1 MNGNKN
7 AGAEQAY
14 DLYAPQLYR
23 VAYALLQSR
32 ESAEDAVQ
40 DAFARY
46 LAHTGSFRDAEHEK
60 AWLIRVTIN
69 RCRDLQRAGA
79 VRAYT
84 PLEEVLQHPD
94 QGGQDHLEGQPV
106 LQAILSLPEKYR
118 TVLVLHGLE
127 GQPVE
132 LIASELR
139 LTASAVKM
147 RLKRGREMLQKLLEK
162 EDIHV

>member
-1 MNGNKN
+1 MVYRIAYRYVKN
-7 AGAEQAY
+7 PTDADDVFSEVFLSY
-14 DLYAPQLYR
+14 FKKDR
-23 VAYALLQSR
+23 VF
-32 ESAEDAVQ
+32 ESE
-40 DAFARY
+40 
-46 LAHTGSFRDAEHEK
+46 EHRK

-84 PLEEVLQHPD
+84 PLEDVLHQPD
-94 QGGQDHLEGQPV
+94 MGDSAHLEGRPV
-106 LQAILSLPEKYR
+106 LQAILALPEKYR

-132 LIASELR
+132 LIAKELL
-139 LTASAVKM
+139 LTPSAVKM
-147 RLKRGREMLQKLLEK
+147 RLKRGREMLRSSLEK

>member
-1 MNGNKN
+1 MVSQERIGR
-7 AGAEQAY
+7 AY
-14 DLYAPQLYR
+14 DLYGAQLYR
-23 VAYALLQSR
+23 VAFSLLQSR

-46 LAHTGSFRDAEHEK
+46 LTHDKPFRDDEHEK

-69 RCRDLQRAGA
+69 RCRDLQRAGT

-84 PLEEVLQHPD
+84 PLEDLLHHP
-94 QGGQDHLEGQPV
+94 GQPDDGWQEGQPV
-106 LQAILSLPEKYR
+106 LQAVLALPEKYR

-127 GQPVE
+127 GQPVDV
-132 LIASELR
+132 IASELR
-139 LTASAVKM
+139 ITSSAVKM
-147 RLKRGREMLQKLLEK
+147 RLKRGREMLQLALAK

>member
-1 MNGNKN
+1 MEPNLMQS
-7 AGAEQAY
+7 AEQAY
-14 DLYAPQLYR
+14 DAYAPQLYR

-46 LAHTGSFRDAEHEK
+46 LAHTGGFRDGEHEK

-69 RCRDLQRAGA
+69 RCRDLQRSGT

-84 PLEEVLQHPD
+84 PLEDLLHHP
-94 QGGQDHLEGQPV
+94 GQPDDGWQEGQPV
-106 LQAILSLPEKYR
+106 LQAVLALPEKYR

-127 GQPVE
+127 GQPVDV
-132 LIASELR
+132 IASELR
-139 LTASAVKM
+139 VTPSAVKM
-147 RLKRGREMLQKLLEK
+147 RLKRGREMLQQALAK

>member
-1 MNGNKN
+1 MEQTNI
-7 AGAEQAY
+7 ARAEQAY
-14 DLYAPQLYR
+14 DAYAAQLYR

-46 LAHTGSFRDAEHEK
+46 LAHDGRFRDGEHEK
-60 AWLIRVTIN
+60 AWLIRVTVN

-84 PLEEVLQHPD
+84 PLEEVLQHPARGD
-94 QGGQDHLEGQPV
+94 QDHLEGQPV
-106 LQAILSLPEKYR
+106 LQAVLSLPEKYR

-127 GQPVE
+127 GQPGDTA
-132 LIASELR
+132 ASILR
-139 LTASAVKM
+139 LTPPAVKM
-147 RLKRGREMLQKLLEK
+147 RLKRGREMLRTILEK

>member
-1 MNGNKN
+1 MAPQERIGR
-7 AGAEQAY
+7 AY
-14 DLYAPQLYR
+14 DLYGAQLYR
-23 VAYALLQSR
+23 VAFSLLQSR

-46 LAHTGSFRDAEHEK
+46 LTYDKPFRDDEHEK

-84 PLEEVLQHPD
+84 PLEELLQHPTAE
-94 QGGQDHLEGQPV
+94 GPSVENRTVLE
-106 LQAILSLPEKYR
+106 AILALPEKYR

-127 GQPVE
+127 GQPVDAV
-132 LIASELR
+132 ASELF
-139 LTASAVKM
+139 LPPSAVKM
-147 RLKRGREMLQKLLEK
+147 RLKRGREMLKEALAK

>member
-1 MNGNKN
+1 MEQTNI
-7 AGAEQAY
+7 ARAEQAY
-14 DLYAPQLYR
+14 DAYAAQLYR
-23 VAYALLQSR
+23 VAYSLLQSR

-46 LAHTGSFRDAEHEK
+46 LAHDGRFRDSEHEK
-60 AWLIRVTIN
+60 AWLIRVTVN

-94 QGGQDHLEGQPV
+94 RSGQDHLEGQPV
-106 LQAILSLPEKYR
+106 DTVAQAR
-118 TVLVLHGLE
+118 
-127 GQPVE
+127 
-132 LIASELR
+132 R
-139 LTASAVKM
+139 LTPSAVKM
-147 RLKRGREMLQKLLEK
+147 RLKRGREMLQTILAK

>member
-1 MNGNKN
+1 MEPKS
-7 AGAEQAY
+7 ASRAEQAY
-14 DLYAPQLYR
+14 DTHAAQLYR
-23 VAYALLQSR
+23 VAYSLLGSR

-40 DAFARY
+40 DVFARY
-46 LAHTGSFRDAEHEK
+46 LSHKGTFRDSEHEK

-69 RCRDLQRAGA
+69 RCRDLQRSGA

-84 PLEEVLQHPD
+84 PLEDLLQHPQQPD
-94 QGGQDHLEGQPV
+94 EGWQEGQPV
-106 LQAILSLPEKYR
+106 LKALLSLPEKYR
-118 TVLVLHGLE
+118 TVLVLNALE
-127 GQPVE
+127 GQPVD

-147 RLKRGREMLQKLLEK
+147 RLKRGRELLQKTLAK

>member
-1 MNGNKN
+1 M
-7 AGAEQAY
+7 APQERVSRAY
-14 DLYAPQLYR
+14 DLYGAQLYR
-23 VAYALLQSR
+23 VAFSLLQSR

-40 DAFARY
+40 DTFARF
-46 LAHTGSFRDAEHEK
+46 LTHDKPFRDDEHEK

-69 RCRDLQRAGA
+69 RCRDLQRAGS

-84 PLEEVLQHPD
+84 PLEDLLQHP
-94 QGGQDHLEGQPV
+94 GQPDSGWQEGQPV
-106 LQAILSLPEKYR
+106 LQAVLALPEKYR

-127 GQPVE
+127 GQPVD

-147 RLKRGREMLQKLLEK
+147 RLKRGRELLQTTLAK

>member
-1 MNGNKN
+1 MEPKS
-7 AGAEQAY
+7 ASRAEQAY
-14 DLYAPQLYR
+14 DAHAAQLYR
-23 VAYALLQSR
+23 VAYSLLGSR

-46 LAHTGSFRDAEHEK
+46 LAHAGTFRDSEHEK
-60 AWLIRVTIN
+60 AWLIRVTVN

-79 VRAYT
+79 VRTYT
-84 PLEEVLQHPD
+84 PLEELLHHPAAEAPSTESRTVL
-94 QGGQDHLEGQPV
+94 E
-106 LQAILSLPEKYR
+106 AILALPEKYR

-127 GQPVE
+127 GQPVDAV
-132 LIASELR
+132 ASELR

-147 RLKRGREMLQKLLEK
+147 RLKRGREMLRDALAK

>member
-1 MNGNKN
+1 MESNNI
-7 AGAEQAY
+7 ARAERAY
-14 DLYAPQLYR
+14 DTYAAQLYR
-23 VAYALLQSR
+23 VAFSLLQSK

-46 LAHTGSFRDAEHEK
+46 LSHSGSFRDSEHEK

-69 RCRDLQRAGA
+69 RCRDLQRSGA

-84 PLEEVLQHPD
+84 PLED
-94 QGGQDHLEGQPV
+94 
-106 LQAILSLPEKYR
+106 
-118 TVLVLHGLE
+118 VLHQPDMGDSAHLE

-132 LIASELR
+132 LIAKELL
-139 LTASAVKM
+139 LTPSAVKM
-147 RLKRGREMLQKLLEK
+147 RLKRGREMLRSSLEK

>member
-1 MNGNKN
+1 MEQPNI
-7 AGAEQAY
+7 ARAEQAY
-14 DLYAPQLYR
+14 DTHAAQLYR
-23 VAYALLQSR
+23 VAFAMLQSR

-46 LAHTGSFRDAEHEK
+46 LAHNGRFRDEEHEK

-84 PLEEVLQHPD
+84 PLEDVLQQPD
-94 QGGQDHLEGQPV
+94 MSGHAHLEGQPV
-106 LQAILSLPEKYR
+106 LQAILALPEKYR

-132 LIASELR
+132 LIAKELL
-139 LTASAVKM
+139 LTPSAVKM
-147 RLKRGREMLQKLLEK
+147 RLKRGREMLRSSLEK

>member
-1 MNGNKN
+1 MAPQERIGR
-7 AGAEQAY
+7 AY
-14 DLYAPQLYR
+14 DLYGAQLYR
-23 VAYALLQSR
+23 VAFSLLQSR

-40 DAFARY
+40 DAFARSLTY
-46 LAHTGSFRDAEHEK
+46 DKPFRDDEHEK
-60 AWLIRVTIN
+60 AWLIRVTVN
-69 RCRDLQRAGA
+69 RCHDLQRAGA

-84 PLEEVLQHPD
+84 PLEDVLHHPQQPD
-94 QGGQDHLEGQPV
+94 EGWQEGQPV
-106 LQAILSLPEKYR
+106 LRALLSLPEKYR
-118 TVLVLHGLE
+118 VVLVLHALE

-147 RLKRGREMLQKLLEK
+147 RLKRGRELLQKTLAK